1 MFIVW
6 HLAEAFI
13 QPPNHLP
20 DIYTVINVL
29 MSCGLFVLLFVY
41 YVYRQFTM
49 TPFVLVGTPT
59 VTEKKVQ

>member
-6 HLAEAFI
+6 HIAEAFI
-13 QPPNHLP
+13 EAPNHLP

-41 YVYRQFTM
+41 YVYRQFTI
-49 TPFVLVGTPT
+49 TPFVTT
-59 VTEKKVQ
+59 VTEKKTQ